1 MAITVDGPVS
11 NTLLGTHAGC
21 GGTVVAVHNQNYPP
35 CPGGDCGSADCEAV
49 CESCGQRHLS
59 CDDIYYS

>member
-1 MAITVDGPVS
+1 MTDTDRPVE
-11 NTLLGTHAGC
+11 NTLLGTHADC
-21 GGTVVAVHNQNYPP
+21 GGAVFTVHNLKYPA

-49 CESCGQRHLS
+49 CKGCDEGNLS